1 MTKFPEKSEVCL
13 FSLREALCFYFN
25 VIGSFFKKFGV
36 LCSQYTC
43 LLVHFS
49 SFRSGSNNLATLSTL
64 QISFAFIHAPS
75 HWVEIVTELV
85 ALLLFEF

>member
-36 LCSQYTC
+36 LF
-43 LLVHFS
+43 FS
-49 SFRSGSNNLATLSTL
+49 IHMFIGSFFF
-64 QISFAFIHAPS
+64 ISIRFK
-75 HWVEIVTELV
+75 
-85 ALLLFEF
+85 